1 MTALERQHLYVWNC
15 ESCINASDIWDPK
28 KGNKQPSPLSL
39 PQHAPKRPEILSFQT
54 KYLLPH
60 IERQKKNNFC
70 IKKHIS
76 SQVLCM
82 QLMLW
87 KTFPLDVSPK
97 NISALFSSSHVNDKT
112 HKAASAEEHFGLI
125 SIHVAC
131 GTSDTVLSRRV
142 DLVLAFGFFF
152 FFFF

>member
-1 MTALERQHLYVWNC
+1 
-15 ESCINASDIWDPK
+15 
-28 KGNKQPSPLSL
+28 
-39 PQHAPKRPEILSFQT
+39 
-54 KYLLPH
+54 
-60 IERQKKNNFC
+60 
-70 IKKHIS
+70 
-76 SQVLCM
+76 
-82 QLMLW
+82 
-87 KTFPLDVSPK
+87 LDVSPK

-152 FFFF
+152 FFFKRRLCKLNLKIKLNSDISVVQLQISKTCRNISRSMGTLFSLLTD